1 MFTSQI
7 AVAVKAKQDASKNKL
22 SAAQISAALRAGTNF
37 ASIDYCIE
45 LNTSAAN
52 RAVKIR
58 KAVRCNAQLFASIKD
73 YDLYRKQVLRSANK
87 LSESEITDFVV
98 SETYYAHTQEC
109 FSIVQHKKDAA
120 KQYLYAIYN
129 RAESVIFVDDVESTK
144 EYAAS
149 FMTKSDAAKLLDDS
163 KLVYN
168 KTNDVTH
175 DVTLRTVTLSN
186 LVSMTVNKQVLTVS

>member
-1 MFTSQI
+1 MFTLVD
-7 AVAVKAKQDASKNKL
+7 AVAVKAKQDSAVRTL
-22 SAAQISAALRAGTNF
+22 SASDISNALRPGVNF
-37 ASIDYCIE
+37 ANIEYCVSVD
-45 LNTSAAN
+45 TSASN

-98 SETYYAHTQEC
+98 SETYFEHTDC
-109 FSIVQHKKDAA
+109 FSIVQHKKDSA

-129 RAESVIFVDDVESTK
+129 RAESIVFVDDVESTR
-144 EYAAS
+144 EHAAS
-149 FMTKSDAAKLLDDS
+149 FMTASSAEKFLNES

-175 DVTLRTVTLSN
+175 DVTLRTITLSN
-186 LVSMTVNKQVLTVS
+186 IVSMTVNKQVLTVS

>member
-7 AVAVKAKQDASKNKL
+7 AAAVKAKQDAATNFL
-22 SAAQISAALRAGTNF
+22 SASDISAALRAGTNF
-37 ASIDYCIE
+37 ASAEYCIK
-45 LNTSAAN
+45 LDTSAAN
-52 RAVKIR
+52 RAVQIR
-58 KAVRCNAQLFASIKD
+58 KAVRCNVQLFASIKD

-98 SETYYAHTQEC
+98 SETYYEHTDC
-109 FSIVQHKKDAA
+109 FSIVQHKKDSA

-129 RAESVIFVDDVESTK
+129 HAESIVFVDDVESTK

-149 FMTKSDAAKLLDDS
+149 FMTASAAAKFLSES

-186 LVSMTVNKQVLTVS
+186 LVSLTVNKQVLTVS

>member
-1 MFTSQI
+1 MFTLVD
-7 AVAVKAKQDASKNKL
+7 AVAVKAKQDSAVRTL
-22 SAAQISAALRAGTNF
+22 SASDISNALRPGVNF
-37 ASIDYCIE
+37 ANIEYCVSVD
-45 LNTSAAN
+45 TSASN

-98 SETYYAHTQEC
+98 SETYFEHTDC
-109 FSIVQHKKDAA
+109 FSIVQHKKDSA

-129 RAESVIFVDDVESTK
+129 RAESIVFVDDVESTR
-144 EYAAS
+144 EHAAS
-149 FMTKSDAAKLLDDS
+149 FMTASAAEKFLSES

-175 DVTLRTVTLSN
+175 DVTLRTITLSN
-186 LVSMTVNKQVLTVS
+186 IVSMTVNKQVLTVS

>member
-1 MFTSQI
+1 MFTSQD
-7 AVAVKAKQDASKNKL
+7 AVAVKAKQDASKNK
-22 SAAQISAALRAGTNF
+22 ISASDISRALRPGTNF
-37 ASIDYCIE
+37 ANVEYCVD
-45 LNTSAAN
+45 LNTSASN

-58 KAVRCNAQLFASIKD
+58 KAVRCNVQLFASIKD

-98 SETYYAHTQEC
+98 SETYYEHTDC
-109 FSIVQHKKDAA
+109 FSIVQHKKDSA

-144 EYAAS
+144 EYASS
-149 FMTKSDAAKLLDDS
+149 FMTNSDATKLLDDS

-186 LVSMTVNKQVLTVS
+186 IVSITVNNQVLTVS

>member
-7 AVAVKAKQDASKNKL
+7 AVAVKAKQDSATKFL
-22 SAAQISAALRAGTNF
+22 SASDISNALRAGTNF
-37 ASIDYCIE
+37 ANIEYCVD

-87 LSESEITDFVV
+87 LSESEITEFVV
-98 SETYYAHTQEC
+98 SETYFEHTDC
-109 FSIVQHKKDAA
+109 FSIVQHKKDAT

-149 FMTKSDAAKLLDDS
+149 FMTKSDAAKLLDES

-168 KTNDVTH
+168 KTNNVTH
-175 DVTLRTVTLSN
+175 DITLRVLTLSN
-186 LVSMTVNKQVLTVS
+186 IVEMTVNKQVLTVS

>member
-7 AVAVKAKQDASKNKL
+7 AAAVKAKQDAATKFL
-22 SAAQISAALRAGTNF
+22 SASDISAALRAGTNF
-37 ASIDYCIE
+37 ANIEYCVE

-87 LSESEITDFVV
+87 LSESEITEFVV
-98 SETYYAHTQEC
+98 SETYFEHTDC

-129 RAESVIFVDDVESTK
+129 RAESIVFVDDVESTK

-175 DVTLRTVTLSN
+175 DVTLRVLTLSN
-186 LVSMTVNKQVLTVS
+186 IVEMTVNKQVLTVS

>member
-1 MFTSQI
+1 MFTSSN
-7 AVAVKAKQDASKNKL
+7 AVAVKSLQDVATKF
-22 SAAQISAALRAGTNF
+22 ISASDISKALRAGTNF
-37 ASIDYCIE
+37 ADIQYCIE

-98 SETYYAHTQEC
+98 SETYYEHTDC

-129 RAESVIFVDDVESTK
+129 RAESVIFVDDVESSK

-149 FMTKSDAAKLLDDS
+149 FMTKSDAAKLLNDS

-186 LVSMTVNKQVLTVS
+186 IVQLTVNKQVLIVS